1 MFEVDLPKDG
11 EASFRKFLGEVL
23 ESSGEIK
30 ITKETGLF
38 EYFAKTN
45 FARFSQESIGN
56 SRKPLGRFP
65 KH

>member
-1 MFEVDLPKDG
+1 M
-11 EASFRKFLGEVL
+11 

-38 EYFAKTN
+38 ECI
-45 FARFSQESIGN
+45 SQ
-56 SRKPLGRFP
+56 KPIFPGYPKNRLEILENPFDSFP

>member
-1 MFEVDLPKDG
+1 MFEGDLPKDG

-38 EYFAKTN
+38 
-45 FARFSQESIGN
+45 SLLDGN
-56 SRKPLGRFP
+56 SPALNG
-65 KH
+65 